1 MAESLAPAQRP
12 ARRPLLWIGAV
23 LWGAVFVALIAAFFL
38 RGDRS
43 APPEPGVELV
53 AADGGEAGAQLLPNG
68 EAPPAEPI
76 YDPEGLP
83 AFALTER
90 RGATVTHETLEGS
103 PWIAGFV
110 FTRCATVCPRVT
122 KAMADL
128 RKPLE
133 GSGVKL
139 VSLTVDPEYDTPEI
153 LTNYSDFYNA
163 KEDEDWL
170 FLTGDR
176 GEIYTLIGDGFKQP
190 VGYEDGHVDP
200 NQAIFHTNNL
210 MLVGP
215 DGVVRG
221 KYNSQNPGE
230 MVKLRRAALELAGNA
245 EAAPADAALADDAPA
260 DAPAGAGE

>member
-1 MAESLAPAQRP
+1 MAESLAPADRP
-12 ARRPLLWIGAV
+12 ARRPLLWLGAV
-23 LWGAVFVALIAAFFL
+23 LWAAVFVALVAAFFL

-43 APPEPGVELV
+43 APPEPGTELV
-53 AADGGEAGAQLLPNG
+53 AADGGEAGARLLPG
-68 EAPPAEPI
+68 GVEPPTEPV

-83 AFALTER
+83 AFSLTER
-90 RGATVTHETLEGS
+90 RGETVTNETLEGS

-139 VSLTVDPEYDTPEI
+139 VSFTVDPDYDTPEI
-153 LTNYSDFYNA
+153 LTNYSDFYDA
-163 KEDEDWL
+163 KDDKDWL

-221 KYNSQNPGE
+221 KYNSQDPTDLI
-230 MVKLRRAALELAGNA
+230 KLRRDALELAGEGDEPASGENA
-245 EAAPADAALADDAPA
+245 DEAAAAG
-260 DAPAGAGE
+260 AGAGE